1 MQQASPFQL
10 EPSREA
16 IPARDVVSPMILAHL
31 HSGEPMNAIRP
42 LYDTL
47 TYAKKLKAAG
57 FTEQQA
63 EVQAEALL
71 SFLQEGAATKAD
83 LNELETRLKADIHD
97 LGTRMDA
104 RFSEID
110 SRFKEIKAEIRATN
124 AETKAELIRWVVGVG
139 ILQFALITALL
150 LKILP
155 G

>member
-1 MQQASPFQL
+1 
-10 EPSREA
+10 
-16 IPARDVVSPMILAHL
+16 
-31 HSGEPMNAIRP
+31 MNAIRP

-47 TYAKKLKAAG
+47 AYAKKLKEAG

-83 LNELETRLKADIHD
+83 LHD
-97 LGTRMDA
+97 LEMRLDA
-104 RFSEID
+104 RFTQIDHRFGEID